1 MASRYFGI
9 LLPVFIL
16 LLTGCAAQYTGY
28 GPHFSP
34 IEKHIRKIAII
45 SPDLYVYDVSGGG
58 VPEFRTDWSKSAE
71 TSLSHALRLQ
81 LEKKDIEGIDAT
93 ELIDTALTDTILPMI
108 KLIISSIQN
117 FLYGK
122 VAFITQI
129 DTFDYQTGP
138 LPEIC
143 HSLQADAVMFTF
155 GSDENFSPLR
165 KKILQKATAARNVKS
180 AISTILTGSISIPT
194 HTVPLARTFICCL
207 VADKEGKIIWYKQYQ
222 KSDGADLRKLADAEN
237 IAGQVLKGFQL
248 RRN

>member
-1 MASRYFGI
+1 MVIRYFGI
-9 LLPVFIL
+9 LLPAFIL
-16 LLTGCAAQYTGY
+16 ILAGCAAQNTGY

-117 FLYGK
+117 IYMEMEHLSLK
-122 VAFITQI
+122 STPSIITQ
-129 DTFDYQTGP
+129 DRYLSF
-138 LPEIC
+138 
-143 HSLQADAVMFTF
+143 
-155 GSDENFSPLR
+155 
-165 KKILQKATAARNVKS
+165 ATACRPMLS
-180 AISTILTGSISIPT
+180 
-194 HTVPLARTFICCL
+194 CL
-207 VADKEGKIIWYKQYQ
+207 HLVQMKIFHLYAK
-222 KSDGADLRKLADAEN
+222 
-237 IAGQVLKGFQL
+237 
-248 RRN
+248 